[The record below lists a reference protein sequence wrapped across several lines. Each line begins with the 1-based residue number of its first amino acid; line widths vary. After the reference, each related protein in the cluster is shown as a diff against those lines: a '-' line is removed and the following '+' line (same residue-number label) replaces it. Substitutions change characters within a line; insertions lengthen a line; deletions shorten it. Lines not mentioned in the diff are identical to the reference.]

1 MDYYNRLG
9 VNKSASPD
17 EIKKAYKK
25 LAMQHHP
32 DRGGDNNTFSQINAA
47 YDTLKDADKRFMY
60 DREQNKPKVDFNS
73 RAQQRRHKNPDI
85 LLSVKIDLR
94 DVMTG
99 KEILGRYTLNNG
111 LNQTANIKIPPG
123 VHNGDTLR
131 FAGMGD
137 NINPSMPRGDLY
149 VKISIQPH
157 KTFKRENNHLRII
170 KRCSILDLITGT
182 TIKIETLLGS
192 SVNLTI
198 PKGLN
203 PGTTLSLSGHGLPQ
217 INTNQ
222 IGHLYVQILGETPNI
237 TDIELLEKV
246 QELKNGINT
255 RTSSTS

>member
-1 MDYYNRLG
+1 M
-9 VNKSASPD
+9 K
-17 EIKKAYKK
+17 
-25 LAMQHHP
+25 
-32 DRGGDNNTFSQINAA
+32 
-47 YDTLKDADKRFMY
+47 
-60 DREQNKPKVDFNS
+60 
-73 RAQQRRHKNPDI
+73 
-85 LLSVKIDLR
+85 
-94 DVMTG
+94 
-99 KEILGRYTLNNG
+99 
-111 LNQTANIKIPPG
+111 
-123 VHNGDTLR
+123 
-131 FAGMGD
+131 
-137 NINPSMPRGDLY
+137 
-149 VKISIQPH
+149 
-157 KTFKRENNHLRII
+157 II

-237 TDIELLEKV
+237 TDIELLKKV